1 MTEPLRCRL
10 RVHDWEQRQNPETR
24 ELYEVCLRCDTYR
37 DRGRAVPG
45 AGAAGAAG
53 ANAGGFVCEVRHG
66 AAAERARARSTRLG
80 PGDRT

>member
-1 MTEPLRCRL
+1 MSVPVESCDARHWSMTKPFRCRL

-24 ELYEVCLRCDTYR
+24 ERYEVCLRCDTYR

-53 ANAGGFVCEVRHG
+53 ANAGGFG
-66 AAAERARARSTRLG
+66 M
-80 PGDRT
+80 